1 MSWSSQGRNGAL
13 GTPASILYRLPRKPV
28 GTENVA
34 RTEIRDD
41 KGVCAA
47 VIAAARMVE

>member
-1 MSWSSQGRNGAL
+1 MSSSSQGPNRAL
-13 GTPASILYRLPRKPV
+13 GTPASMPYRLPRKPV
-28 GTENVA
+28 GTENITQ
-34 RTEIRDD
+34 TEIRDD